1 MIPVTV
7 AIVGGQSV
15 GGGARRPALGLTL
28 AYVLGLA
35 LVYAALG
42 VLAGMTGTLFGTV
55 STNPWLHFVMANLLI
70 LFALALLDV
79 IPVRVPQWV
88 LRRASE
94 AGDKGGMP
102 GAFAMGAASGAVAAP
117 CGAPMMAAVLTWV
130 ATTRSA
136 TLGFVYLF
144 VFSLGM
150 CAVLVG
156 AGLSAGFLARLPRAG
171 VWMVWVKRALAVI
184 LLGAAEYYL
193 INMGK
198 LLS

>member
-1 MIPVTV
+1 MIPVTI
-7 AIVGGQSV
+7 AIVGGQSADAA
-15 GGGARRPALGLTL
+15 GRRATAVLTG

-42 VLAGMTGTLFGTV
+42 VLAGMTGSIFGTV
-55 STNPWLHFVMANLLI
+55 STNPWLHFAMANLLL
-70 LFALALLDV
+70 LFALAMLDV
-79 IPVRVPQWV
+79 LPVRVPRAL

-94 AGDKGGMP
+94 VGSIGGTT
-102 GAFAMGAASGAVAAP
+102 GAFAMGAASGLVAAP
-117 CGAPMMAAVLTWV
+117 CGAPVLAGVLTWV
-130 ATTRSA
+130 WTTQSPL
-136 TLGFVYLF
+136 LGFVYLF

-150 CAVLVG
+150 CAVLAA

-171 VWMVWVKRALAVI
+171 VWMTWVKRLLAAI

-198 LLS
+198 LLT